1 VTLSIRDPHVI
12 ALANE
17 LMQRVGAKSQT
28 DAVRLALE
36 HALERDSRAKLAS
49 EKVSLADRV
58 RKYQRAIAALGSS
71 DPDYD
76 HKTHMDKGWEL

>member
-1 VTLSIRDPHVI
+1 MTLSIRDPQVI

-36 HALERDSRAKLAS
+36 NELKRDNEKIPLTERI
-49 EKVSLADRV
+49 
-58 RKYQRAIAALGSS
+58 RKYQRAIAALGPSNAT
-71 DPDYD
+71 YD
-76 HKTHMDKGWEL
+76 HKAHMDQGWEM